1 MIPGPSVEF
10 EPQISG
16 IEGVMMREK
25 PTVVMVHGA
34 FSDGASW
41 SPVAM
46 RIMGAGIEVRV
57 PAISNRSL
65 AADATYVRAFVED
78 IDGPVLLVGHSY
90 GATVASVA
98 GIAENVRG
106 LVLAAGFVLD
116 VDESADELWQ
126 RFPAPDAANFL
137 DYRPYA
143 TVEGISRR
151 EVSIAIDEFP
161 FFAALGIP
169 ADEAAV
175 FALTQR
181 PLDAAVLE
189 ERATHA
195 AWRSRPTW
203 GIVATADHIVNPD
216 VVRFGLE
223 RASALEVLELPG
235 PHLVMHTHPGDV
247 ARFIVDAANT
257 VA

>member
-1 MIPGPSVEF
+1 
-10 EPQISG
+10 
-16 IEGVMMREK
+16 MREK

-41 SPVAM
+41 SPVVM
-46 RIMGAGIEVRV
+46 RVMGAGIEVRV
-57 PAISNRSL
+57 PAVSNRSL
-65 AADATYVRAFVED
+65 AADAAYVRSFVEN

-98 GIAENVRG
+98 GTADNVRG
-106 LVLAAGFVLD
+106 LVFVAGFVLD
-116 VDESADELWQ
+116 VDESADEVRQ
-126 RFPAPDAANFL
+126 RFPAPDAANFF
-137 DYRPYA
+137 DYRTYA
-143 TVEGISRR
+143 TADGATRR

-161 FFAALGIP
+161 FLAALGIP

-175 FALTQR
+175 FAVTQR
-181 PLDAAVLE
+181 PLDAAVLN

-203 GIVATADHIVNPD
+203 GIVATLDHIVNPD

-223 RASALEVLELPG
+223 RAGAREVRELPG
-235 PHLVMHTHPGDV
+235 PHLIMHTHPADV
-247 ARFIVDAANT
+247 ARLILDAADAVT
-257 VA
+257 

>member
-1 MIPGPSVEF
+1 
-10 EPQISG
+10 
-16 IEGVMMREK
+16 MREK

-65 AADATYVRAFVED
+65 AADAAYVRSFVEN
-78 IDGPVLLVGHSY
+78 IEGPVLLVGHSY

-106 LVLAAGFVLD
+106 LVFVAGFILD
-116 VDESADELWQ
+116 VDESADDLRQ
-126 RFPAPDAANFL
+126 RFPASDAANFF

-143 TVEGISRR
+143 TADGATRR
-151 EVSIAIDEFP
+151 EVSVAIDEFP
-161 FFAALGIP
+161 FLAALGIP

-175 FALTQR
+175 FAVTQR
-181 PLDAAVLE
+181 PLDAAVLD
-189 ERATHA
+189 ERAAHA

-223 RASALEVLELPG
+223 RASALEVIELPG
-235 PHLVMHTHPGDV
+235 PHLIMHTHPGDV
-247 ARFIVDAANT
+247 ARFIIDAANA
-257 VA
+257 VP